1 MHNNS
6 GTPEYYYS
14 TGIFSFTGLLINY
27 KQFFFWIYLFKG
39 VRHPH
44 KIYRHGSTSSIIAN
58 HVIDSLGIELTH
70 ATEKNIL
77 FLTSGNLYGNH
88 DGMYFGPLR
97 WVGVFNIIA
106 RSDTPLLW

>member
-6 GTPEYYYS
+6 GTREYYYS

-27 KQFFFWIYLFKG
+27 KQYFFPDVFVQGG
-39 VRHPH
+39 VRHPQ

-70 ATEKNIL
+70 AT
-77 FLTSGNLYGNH
+77 
-88 DGMYFGPLR
+88 
-97 WVGVFNIIA
+97 NII
-106 RSDTPLLW
+106 